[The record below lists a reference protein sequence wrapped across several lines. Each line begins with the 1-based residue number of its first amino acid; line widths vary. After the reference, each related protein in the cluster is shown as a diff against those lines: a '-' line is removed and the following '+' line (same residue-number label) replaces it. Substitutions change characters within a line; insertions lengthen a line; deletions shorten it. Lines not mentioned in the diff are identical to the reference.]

1 MSISKA
7 VITGKVVRD
16 PEKRFTPS
24 NVPVT
29 TFSINVETSKSEGM
43 NLVRVITW
51 KNLADTCAET
61 VKKGHKVIV
70 DGRLQTNSY
79 KDTSGVEKK
88 GLELDAVS
96 VEIISGKPEKPEKPA
111 DKSNESY
118 DDIPPP
124 SADDYNISSDEL
136 IDEEE
141 IPF

>member
-7 VITGKVVRD
+7 VLMGKVVKD
-16 PEKRFTPS
+16 PEKRFTQNNIS
-24 NVPVT
+24 VT
-29 TFSINVETSKSEGM
+29 TFTVNVMTSKSEGP

-51 KNLADTCAET
+51 RKLADTCAET
-61 VKKGHKVIV
+61 VKKGQTVVI

-79 KDTSGVEKK
+79 KDQSGIDKK
-88 GLELDAVS
+88 GIELDANN
-96 VEIISGKPEKPEKPA
+96 VEIIQSVKDQKTGA
-111 DKSNESY
+111 DEIE

-124 SADDYNISSDEL
+124 SADDYNITPDDL